1 MRRVLAW
8 RDDLN
13 LYTTGGSN
21 VTTYLPE
28 PLVVGPQNL
37 ADWNRFWVLPAGMP
51 SKGESRYQGGNLLTR
66 LRTSPEKLTPDDFR
80 LRPDTPAIR
89 QARMAKIWVPTWT
102 CRPRAAYER
111 WRKRPIINSRPKYIG
126 QVQTPLITDDVQ

>member
-37 ADWNRFWVLPAGMP
+37 ADWNRFWGPPGGDAIEGRI
-51 SKGESRYQGGNLLTR
+51 RYQGGNLLTR
-66 LRTSPEKLTPDDFR
+66 LRTAPEKLTPDDFR
-80 LRPDTPAIR
+80 LRPDSRLSGR
-89 QARMAKIWVPTWT
+89 QGWQRFG
-102 CRPRAAYER
+102 CRRGLSRPRR
-111 WRKRPIINSRPKYIG
+111 G
-126 QVQTPLITDDVQ
+126 L